1 MASEPKHKRSSPA
14 GPPISDDG
22 GYQSSRE
29 SSSSEMGVIKR
40 KNIVK
45 GNEGGLKYICD
56 VCSADI
62 TSTVRIRCAH
72 AICNEYD
79 LCVPCFSKGE
89 SSRDHDPK
97 THPFSVIE
105 QHSIPIYTRDWG
117 ADEELLL
124 LEGLEVY
131 GLGSW
136 SDVADHVG
144 GFRTKEE
151 VCDHY
156 IKTYVE
162 SSKFPLPENADP
174 KDLSLIEEI
183 PREEF
188 QARKKRRIEDRK
200 DAAKSAAPATP
211 KQKPTASV
219 PACHEVQGYMPGRLE
234 FETEF
239 CNEAEE
245 AVQHMMFDPGD
256 GVNPRTG
263 ELEPEMELKML
274 VMNIYN
280 ARLTARTDRK
290 KIIFEHELLQ
300 YRRNNIVDK
309 RRTKEERDLHNK
321 AKPFARMMNHQDFE
335 AFTTNLEYEHNLRQA
350 IGQLQD
356 WRQMRIGDLKTGEKY
371 EQEKQIRAQRPAA
384 TGAYDRLGGVRMPKT
399 NPPIEIPAATTAL
412 TAPELPERL
421 KTTSHPQPASSLAR
435 PPFSALPP
443 SSTTLTPTKGP
454 LTNGNTNVSVAPS
467 SQLKPKYSIPPL
479 NGTAPLKLAN
489 ENTTDLHLL
498 TKEEADLCS
507 ALRLMPKPY
516 LAIKEGLIR
525 EAMKSGGSLKR
536 KSAKEVCKIDPSK
549 SARLF
554 DFFVHSGWIQKV

>member
-1 MASEPKHKRSSPA
+1 MTPGTKRKRSSLPCLPTSEA
-14 GPPISDDG
+14 EGQP
-22 GYQSSRE
+22 SSGE
-29 SSSSEMGVIKR
+29 TTPTDMGVIKR

-72 AICNEYD
+72 AACTEYD

-151 VCDHY
+151 VCEHY
-156 IKTYVE
+156 TKTYIE
-162 SSKFPLPENADP
+162 SSNFPLPENADP

-183 PREEF
+183 PREDF
-188 QARKKRRIEDRK
+188 QSRKKRRIEIRK
-200 DAAKSAAPATP
+200 EAAKTAAPAPP

-280 ARLTARTDRK
+280 ARLTGRADRK

-300 YRRNNIVDK
+300 YRRNNNIDK
-309 RRTKEERDLHNK
+309 KRTKEERELHNK

-350 IGQLQD
+350 ISQLQD

-371 EQEKQIRAQRPAA
+371 EHDKQIRAQRPAP
-384 TGAYDRLGGVRMPKT
+384 TGTFDRLGGVRMPKT
-399 NPPIEIPAATTAL
+399 NPPVEIPPATIAL

-421 KTTSHPQPASSLAR
+421 KPAPHPHISSSTVQASSSIPQPAN
-435 PPFSALPP
+435 
-443 SSTTLTPTKGP
+443 TMLTPTKGP
-454 LTNGNTNVSVAPS
+454 LTNGNTNVSATPS
-467 SQLKPKYSIPPL
+467 SQLKPKYSVPSL
-479 NGTAPLKLAN
+479 SGTAPLKLAN

-516 LAIKEGLIR
+516 LVIKEGLIK
-525 EAMKSGGSLKR
+525 EAMKSGGGLKR
-536 KSAKEVCKIDPSK
+536 KSAKEVCKIESSK
-549 SARLF
+549 STRIF